1 MNAKIRQ
8 IIRSQWSHRNSRNP
22 LVREEAR
29 NLIHVHV
36 QMLRAGAFLPFGRY
50 FAGIGDAA

>member
-22 LVREEAR
+22 LVRKEAR
-29 NLIHVHV
+29 NLIRVHV